1 MTEIA
6 EDLVRRLVTRRK
18 ADGRCVYDPQAKAE
32 VVQACLK
39 PGVSV
44 ASIGMQCGVNAN
56 LLRRWIV
63 ERHGVGGDR
72 PRPPLIERDAGATF
86 VPLQIETT
94 AARPMTPQP
103 VKLKLQARLPNGVEI
118 NLGETGMDEMSTVM
132 QILGT
137 LSCSGS
143 TTR

>member
-6 EDLVRRLVTRRK
+6 EDLVRRLVTGRK

-44 ASIGMQCGVNAN
+44 ARIGMQCGVNAN

-63 ERHGVGGDR
+63 ERREVGGDR
-72 PRPPLIERDAGATF
+72 PGLLLIERDASATF
-86 VPLQIETT
+86 VPLQIET
-94 AARPMTPQP
+94 APARPVATQP
-103 VKLKLQARLPNGVEI
+103 VKLSLQARLPNGVEI
-118 NLGETGMDEMSTVM
+118 NLGETGMDEMSAVM

>member
-6 EDLVRRLVTRRK
+6 EDLVRRLVTGRK
-18 ADGRCVYDPQAKAE
+18 ADGRRVYDAQAKAE
-32 VVQACLK
+32 VVQVCLK

-44 ASIGMQCGVNAN
+44 ARIGMQCGVNAN

-63 ERHGVGGDR
+63 ERHGIGGDR
-72 PRPPLIERDAGATF
+72 PSPPLIERAASATF
-86 VPLQIETT
+86 VPLQIETA
-94 AARPMTPQP
+94 AARPMAPQP
-103 VKLKLQARLPNGVEI
+103 TTFKLQARLPNGVEI
-118 NLGETGMDEMSTVM
+118 NFGETGMANMSAVM

-143 TTR
+143 TPR

>member
-6 EDLVRRLVTRRK
+6 EDLVRRLVTGRK

-44 ASIGMQCGVNAN
+44 ARIGMQCGVNAN

-63 ERHGVGGDR
+63 ERREVGGDR
-72 PRPPLIERDAGATF
+72 PGSPLIERDASATF
-86 VPLQIETT
+86 VSLHIETAPARLV
-94 AARPMTPQP
+94 AAQP
-103 VKLKLQARLPNGVEI
+103 VKLRLQARLPNGVEI
-118 NLGETGMDEMSTVM
+118 NMGETGMDEMSALM

>member
-32 VVQACLK
+32 VVQACLN

-44 ASIGMQCGVNAN
+44 ARIGMQCGVNAN

-72 PRPPLIERDAGATF
+72 RGSALTERDASATF
-86 VPLQIETT
+86 VPLRIGTNL
-94 AARPMTPQP
+94 ARPLAPQP
-103 VKLKLQARLPNGVEI
+103 ATFKLQARLPNGVEI
-118 NLGETGMDEMSTVM
+118 NLAETGMDEMSALM